1 MEKFYPFFP
10 LSVHVLPDVPKTL
23 ILSIVIYLI
32 ICAVLG
38 VLQSILGWIPIVGW
52 IVDVVCSLLGLYCV
66 GGIILSVLK
75 YFQTNEV

>member
-23 ILSIVIYLI
+23 IFSIVIYLI

-52 IVDVVCSLLGLYCV
+52 IADVVCSLLGLYCV

-75 YFQTNEV
+75 YFHTNEV